1 MKKLILIFC
10 SIFVLF
16 SCDNTMQNSHKD
28 NFKEVEKGNE
38 VQNVNFVKSL
48 PYSDTLYVPIYSDIY
63 QNEFNPKVLLAAT
76 LSIRNTSLSDSL
88 YISKIDYHNT
98 KGDLI
103 KSFIELPVG
112 LQALESF
119 DFHIAKED
127 DTGGSGANFVV
138 VYNAEVKNPKPI
150 IEAIMLGSHGQH
162 GFSFVSPAVSIK
174 KKKD

>member
-1 MKKLILIFC
+1 MNDRK
-10 SIFVLF
+10 
-16 SCDNTMQNSHKD
+16 KD

-38 VQNVNFVKSL
+38 IENVSFVKSL
-48 PYSDTLYVPIYSDIY
+48 PFTDTLYVPIYSDIY

-103 KSFIELPVG
+103 KSFIDLPVG

-138 VYNAEVKNPKPI
+138 VINSKRINPKPV

-162 GFSFVSPAVSIK
+162 GFAFVSPAVSIK

>member
-1 MKKLILIFC
+1 
-10 SIFVLF
+10 
-16 SCDNTMQNSHKD
+16 MQNSHKD